1 MLVLTNEEVTMDSH
15 KHITRY
21 QVINRTIKW
30 HQWGLQKETGLNVSG
45 MDRLGCVRAAIA
57 ERQIYPIFVSDV
69 LFGRVVALKY
79 FESDHSEIV
88 RVTTPYFWEKNFN

>member
-1 MLVLTNEEVTMDSH
+1 
-15 KHITRY
+15 
-21 QVINRTIKW
+21 
-30 HQWGLQKETGLNVSG
+30 

-88 RVTTPYFWEKNFN
+88 RVTTPYF

>member
-1 MLVLTNEEVTMDSH
+1 MKKLQWIPISILQGIRLLTVPWSDINEGYR
-15 KHITRY
+15 K
-21 QVINRTIKW
+21 K
-30 HQWGLQKETGLNVSG
+30 TGLNVSG

-79 FESDHSEIV
+79 FIQ
-88 RVTTPYFWEKNFN
+88 K